1 MNDLLQSRSGFTV
14 DATGDA
20 ERIAREALADLARMD
35 APVVF
40 VLDQTAGRY
49 LYLDGPCER
58 LFGLPRER
66 MLADVDG
73 WQASLVAEDREEFA
87 AGRGEL
93 ARGGRVQR
101 IFRACGGDGVTRR
114 LRWTAVAQ
122 TLPGRCVFAGS
133 VVDLGVAEGAGDGV
147 NLFRLAAEHAHEGL
161 AVTDAEMRFVFLN
174 REHVEL
180 FGYAAES
187 ELLGK
192 TWREFYT
199 EEVAR
204 HIEEVEMPKLRAG
217 GQWRGRL
224 MAKRKDGTPFHLA
237 LSVSV
242 LPNGGLVS
250 NCEDVSEQVAIE
262 ERLKATET
270 MFRVFLNE
278 LPTAVTIRN
287 LTGAYEFV
295 NTSTTDFLGQEFRPG
310 GVRRGMEVCLTED
323 PAFAYWGAVDQRV
336 ARTGEAVRFDFSINW
351 GGRDWV
357 LDVKKM
363 PLRINSAVITHVCTL
378 INDVTE
384 LRRIERETEDASRRT
399 HAFHEMQREF
409 ISMVSH
415 EFRTPLTS
423 IQGVHYLMG
432 KTAEKLAPAVA
443 ANFGR
448 LLGLQERA
456 MGTLK
461 ELVDQV
467 LLLNRIEHM
476 STDTVPGMV
485 PVADF
490 VQRIAETLNGSL
502 ANQRITA
509 LIDLPEGYT
518 AALDE
523 SQMRAVLENLISNGL
538 KYSPDTQPVR
548 VEVRTTGDHWMVEV
562 IDHGR
567 GIPVQDQAKLFK
579 PFHRASNVGQVP
591 GTGLGLTIVRRVVDF
606 HHGTLAFKTE
616 AGVGT
621 TFTLTFPREYSA
633 AGAAAVDQPRSAT
646 ALPFSKVRSPL
657 P

>member
-1 MNDLLQSRSGFTV
+1 MNNLFHSRGGFTA
-14 DATGDA
+14 DATGDG
-20 ERIAREALADLARMD
+20 EWIAQQALGELARTD

-40 VLDQTAGRY
+40 VLDQEANRY

-58 LFGLPRER
+58 FFGLSRER

-73 WQASLVAEDREEFA
+73 WQAALEPKDREEIA
-87 AGRGEL
+87 VVRMEL
-93 ARGGRVQR
+93 AMGGRVQR
-101 IFRACGGDGVTRR
+101 IFRAEGADGLRR
-114 LRWTAVAQ
+114 LLRWTAVAQ
-122 TLPGRCVFAGS
+122 KLLGRTVIAGS
-133 VVDLGVAEGAGDGV
+133 VVDMGGAECAGCGV
-147 NLFRLAAEHAHEGL
+147 NMFRLAAEHAHEGL
-161 AVTDAEMRFVFLN
+161 AVTDAQMRFIFLN

-180 FGYAAES
+180 FGYSAES

-192 TWREFYT
+192 TWREFYS

-204 HIEEVEMPKLRAG
+204 HIEEVELPKLRAG

-224 MAKRKDGTPFHLA
+224 MAKRKDGSQFHLA

-242 LPNGGLVS
+242 LPNGGLVA

-262 ERLKATET
+262 ERLKATES

-295 NTSTTDFLGQEFRPG
+295 NTSTTDFLGKEFRPG
-310 GVRRGMEVCLTED
+310 GMRRGMEVCLTED
-323 PAFAYWGAVDQRV
+323 RAFAYWGAVDQRV
-336 ARTGEAVRFDFSINW
+336 AQTGEAVRFDFPINW

-363 PLRINSAVITHVCTL
+363 PLRINSPAITHVCTL

-384 LRRIERETEDASRRT
+384 LRRMENEAEESSRRS
-399 HAFHEMQREF
+399 HAFHVMQREF

-423 IQGVHYLMG
+423 IQGVHYLMA
-432 KTAEKLAPAVA
+432 KKSEKLPEPHA
-443 ANFGR
+443 ADFAR
-448 LLGLQERA
+448 LLNLQDRA
-456 MGTLK
+456 MVTLK

-476 STDTVPGMV
+476 STDTVPQPV

-490 VQRIAETLNGSL
+490 VQRIVETLNVSL
-502 ANQRITA
+502 ANQRIKA
-509 LIDLPEGYT
+509 DIDLPKDYA

-523 SQMRAVLENLISNGL
+523 SQMRAVLENLVSNGL
-538 KYSPDTQPVR
+538 KYSPDTQPVS
-548 VEVRTTGDHWMVEV
+548 VVVRTAGDHWSMEV
-562 IDHGR
+562 IDRGR
-567 GIPVQDQAKLFK
+567 GIPKKDQAELFR

-591 GTGLGLTIVRRVVDF
+591 GTGLGLTIVRRVVEF
-606 HHGTLAFKTE
+606 HRGTLAFTSE

-621 TFTLTFPREYSA
+621 TFTLTFPREYAQDGPA
-633 AGAAAVDQPRSAT
+633 ATEQPTPGT
-646 ALPFSKVRSPL
+646 AFPFSRVRSPL